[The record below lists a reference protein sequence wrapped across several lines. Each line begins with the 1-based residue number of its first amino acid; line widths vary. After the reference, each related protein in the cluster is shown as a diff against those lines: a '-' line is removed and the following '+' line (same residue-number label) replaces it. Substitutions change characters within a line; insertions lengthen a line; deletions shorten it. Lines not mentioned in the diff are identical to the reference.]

1 MARTFGAPDILGA
14 IRREI
19 TTATYRARN
28 GINYLTMEKSE
39 GLNPTPR
46 VLVGSREKV
55 KLWKYPS
62 KNKKFA
68 EPIVVFLGLVSRSYV
83 LDLMPGKSFVGQL
96 GDAGYDV
103 YVIDWG
109 QPDAAESENALET
122 YVDFYLPRAFKL
134 VQKDSGSKDIH
145 VIAYCFGAI
154 LALMYLGTRRS
165 TPVKSLVTL
174 AAPVDF
180 RHMPVHTQPFQD
192 GSFNPDDLIND
203 EGFVPADI
211 IYRGMAVRTPTYDV
225 SQAVGLWEKLA
236 SAPDSG
242 AVEAHAAMANWVR
255 DHVNF
260 PGVAFKQFVKDFL
273 MDNGFINGS
282 ARTGSKRVDLS
293 RIEIPILSVVA
304 ERDDLIP
311 PPVSFPLRGLVD
323 EELYEEVV
331 LPAGHVGLVLGG
343 TAKKITIPS
352 IAGFFDRHSTPVVAE
367 EAT

>member
-1 MARTFGAPDILGA
+1 MARTFGATDLLDV

-19 TTATYRARN
+19 NTATYRARN
-28 GINYLTMEKSE
+28 SINYLTMEKND

-46 VLVGSREKV
+46 VLVGQREKV

-62 KNKKFA
+62 KNKKYA

-83 LDLMPGKSFVGQL
+83 LDLLPGKSFVGQL

-103 YVIDWG
+103 YVVDWG
-109 QPDAAESENALET
+109 QPDQDESENTLET

-134 VQKDSGSKDIH
+134 VQQDSGSKDLH

-154 LALMYLGTRRS
+154 LGLMYQGSRGNS
-165 TPVKSLVTL
+165 PIKSLVTL

-203 EGFVPADI
+203 EGYVPAET

-225 SQAVGLWEKLA
+225 SQAVGLWEKL
-236 SAPDSG
+236 SSDPDSG
-242 AVEAHAAMANWVR
+242 AVQAHAVMANWVR

-260 PGVAFKQFVKDFL
+260 PGAAFRQFVRDFL
-273 MDNGFINGS
+273 RDNGFVNRS
-282 ARTGSKRVDLS
+282 ARAGSKRIDLS
-293 RIEIPILSVVA
+293 RIDVPILSVIA

-311 PPVSFPLRGLVD
+311 PPVSFPLRGLVRD
-323 EELYEEVV
+323 DIYNEV
-331 LPAGHVGLVLGG
+331 LIPAGHVGLVLGG
-343 TAKKITIPS
+343 TAKKVTIPA
-352 IAGFFDRHSTPVVAE
+352 IAGFFEQHSTALE
-367 EAT
+367 EAK

>member
-1 MARTFGAPDILGA
+1 MARIPGPTDILDT

-19 TTATYRARN
+19 STATHRARN

-55 KLWKYPS
+55 KLWKYAS
-62 KNKKFA
+62 KNKKYA
-68 EPIVVFLGLVSRSYV
+68 EPIVVFLGLVSRPYV

-96 GDAGYDV
+96 GDAGFDV

-109 QPDAAESENALET
+109 QPDAEESENSLET

-134 VQKDSGSKDIH
+134 VQTDSGSKDIH

-154 LALMYLGTRRS
+154 LGLMYQGSRGNS
-165 TPVKSLVTL
+165 PIKSLVTL

-180 RHMPVHTQPFQD
+180 EHMPVHTQPFREGKFD
-192 GSFNPDDLIND
+192 PEDLIND
-203 EGFVPADI
+203 EGYVPADM

-225 SQAVGLWEKLA
+225 AQAVGLWEKLA
-236 SAPDSG
+236 SDPDSG
-242 AVEAHAAMANWVR
+242 AVQAHAAMANWVR

-260 PGVAFKQFVKDFL
+260 PGVAFKQFVRDFL
-273 MDNGFINGS
+273 RDNGFVNGT
-282 ARTGSKRVDLS
+282 ARAGGRRVDLS
-293 RIEIPILSVVA
+293 RIDIPILSVIA

-311 PPVSFPLRGLVD
+311 PPVSYPLRELVRED
-323 EELYEEVV
+323 LYDEVV

-352 IAGFFDRHSTPVVAE
+352 ITEFFAEHSTSALE
-367 EAT
+367 GAR

>member
-1 MARTFGAPDILGA
+1 MTRTFGRPDVFSAL
-14 IRREI
+14 RQEL
-19 TTATYRARN
+19 TTASRRARN
-28 GINYLTMEKSE
+28 TVTYLRTERSE

-62 KNKKFA
+62 KNKRYR

-103 YVIDWG
+103 YVVDWG
-109 QPDAAESENALET
+109 QPDQQESENSMET
-122 YVDFYLPRAFKL
+122 YIDFYLPRAFKL
-134 VQKDSGSKDIH
+134 VQKDSGSHDIH

-154 LALMYLGTRRS
+154 FGLMYQGSRGNSPIR
-165 TPVKSLVTL
+165 SLVTL

-180 RHMPVHTQPFQD
+180 RHMPVHTQPFAD
-192 GSFNPDDLIND
+192 GSFDPEDVIND
-203 EGFVPADI
+203 EGFVPADM
-211 IYRGMAVRTPTYDV
+211 IYRSMAVRTPTYDV
-225 SQAVGLWEKLA
+225 ANAVGLWQKLA
-236 SAPDSG
+236 GDPASG
-242 AVEAHAAMANWVR
+242 AVEAHAVMANWVR

-260 PGVAFKQFVKDFL
+260 PGAAFRQFVSDFL
-273 MDNGFINGS
+273 RGNGFVNGT
-282 ARTGSKRVDLS
+282 ARVSNKPVDLS
-293 RIEIPILSVVA
+293 SIDIPILSVIA

-311 PPVSFPLRGLVD
+311 PPVSYPLRHLVRED
-323 EELYEEVV
+323 IYDEVV

-352 IAGFFDRHSTPVVAE
+352 IASFFDAHSTPVL
-367 EAT
+367 EAAQ